1 MLSSIPHHDA
11 AAAAPPLPRQIKTV
25 TARRASDDGNIVV
38 ATGPKP
44 PSPAVVSAETA
55 AGAGAT
61 ATTLWQS
68 GPLRSD
74 PGGKSPGGR
83 GGSDACKKCQVR
95 VGKDGRV
102 VLVRERE
109 ELAAFSPLWAEA
121 FFEVLPPIDKR

>member
-1 MLSSIPHHDA
+1 MVAIGPKPLPPPAVGAETATA
-11 AAAAPPLPRQIKTV
+11 AAA
-25 TARRASDDGNIVV
+25 
-38 ATGPKP
+38 
-44 PSPAVVSAETA
+44 
-55 AGAGAT
+55 AT

-74 PGGKSPGGR
+74 PKNSGGKGTGG
-83 GGSDACKKCQVR
+83 GGGDACKKCQVR

-121 FFEVLPPIDKR
+121 FFEVLPPLDKR